1 MGVFDTPTGKIGAV
15 QAGAGAIMGAANQ
28 IAAGV
33 HAKQARNQLKA
44 SDAFNEN
51 MFNKQYYQDMMD
63 RSEVQSALN
72 LQRKND
78 AMQAQQDAAQAAVM
92 GATPEVQAAMQQQRN
107 QGMANTIAQI
117 AANTSAYKDAILGNY
132 QNAKNNYFNAMGN
145 SYMNQS
151 QQETNAA
158 AQGWKMAADGAGT
171 IVKGLV
177 G

>member
-1 MGVFDTPTGKIGAV
+1 MGVFDTPTGTIGAV
-15 QAGAGAIMGAANQ
+15 QAGAGAIIGAANQ

-78 AMQAQQDAAQAAVM
+78 AAQAQQDMAQAAVM

-117 AANTSAYKDAILGNY
+117 AANASAYKDAILGNY
-132 QNAKNNYFNAMGN
+132 QNAKNNYFNAMNN
-145 SYMNQS
+145 SYMQQS
-151 QQETNAA
+151 ANETKASEA
-158 AQGWKMAADGAGT
+158 GWNMAANGLSTMA
-171 IVKGLV
+171 KGLV
-177 G
+177 

>member
-1 MGVFDTPTGKIGAV
+1 MGLVE
-15 QAGAGAIMGAANQ
+15 GAIGGGINAALGIANS
-28 IAAGV
+28 IAAADAS
-33 HAKQARNQLKA
+33 AKARKQLKA

-51 MFNKQYYQDMMD
+51 MYNKQYYQDMMD

-78 AMQAQQDAAQAAVM
+78 AAQAQQDMAQAAVM

-132 QNAKNNYFNAMGN
+132 QNAKNNYFNSMAN
-145 SYMNQS
+145 SHTNTSNQLS
-151 QQETNAA
+151 AAA
-158 AQGWKMAADGAGT
+158 AQSFAGIGETAGAFAG
-171 IVKGLV
+171 IK
-177 G
+177 

>member
-1 MGVFDTPTGKIGAV
+1 MGVFDTPTGTIGAV
-15 QAGAGAIMGAANQ
+15 QSGAGAILGAANQ

-33 HAKQARNQLKA
+33 HAKKARNQLKV

-78 AMQAQQDAAQAAVM
+78 AAQAQQDMAQAAVM

-117 AANTSAYKDAILGNY
+117 AANASAYKDAILGNY
-132 QNAKNNYFNAMGN
+132 QNAKNNYFNSMAN
-145 SYMNQS
+145 SYMQQS
-151 QQETNAA
+151 ANETKASEA
-158 AQGWKMAADGAGT
+158 GWNMASNGLSTMAKG
-171 IVKGLV
+171 IV
-177 G
+177 

>member
-1 MGVFDTPTGKIGAV
+1 MDSLGMAAIGSSV
-15 QAGAGAIMGAANQ
+15 NAALGIANS
-28 IAAGV
+28 IAAADAS
-33 HAKQARNQLKA
+33 AKARKQLKA
-44 SDAFNEN
+44 GDAFNEN

-107 QGMANTIAQI
+107 QGIANTIAQI

-171 IVKGLV
+171 IVKSLV

>member
-1 MGVFDTPTGKIGAV
+1 MGVFDTPTGTIGAV
-15 QAGAGAIMGAANQ
+15 QAGAGVILGAANQ

-33 HAKQARNQLKA
+33 HAKKARNQLKA

-78 AMQAQQDAAQAAVM
+78 AMQAQQDMAQAAVM

-117 AANTSAYKDAILGNY
+117 AANVSAYKDAILGNY
-132 QNAKNNYFNAMGN
+132 QNAKNNYFKAMGD

-151 QQETNAA
+151 QQESNAA